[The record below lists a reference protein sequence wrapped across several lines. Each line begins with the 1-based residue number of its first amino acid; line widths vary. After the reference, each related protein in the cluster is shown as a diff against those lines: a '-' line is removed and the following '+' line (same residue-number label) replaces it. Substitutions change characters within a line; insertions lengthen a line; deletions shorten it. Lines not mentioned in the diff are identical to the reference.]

1 MNEKIMD
8 MKNNK
13 IKDIRDSSKGRC
25 CKNKKKKSNAFG
37 VSFDNQDLEKDRNPK
52 KRLQNIYPKK
62 GLFKDTDIVSNKDEV
77 KKFFGGKHINIHKH
91 FDIKYNHELVN
102 N

>member
-1 MNEKIMD
+1 MD

-52 KRLQNIYPKK
+52 KRL
-62 GLFKDTDIVSNKDEV
+62 
-77 KKFFGGKHINIHKH
+77 
-91 FDIKYNHELVN
+91 
-102 N
+102 